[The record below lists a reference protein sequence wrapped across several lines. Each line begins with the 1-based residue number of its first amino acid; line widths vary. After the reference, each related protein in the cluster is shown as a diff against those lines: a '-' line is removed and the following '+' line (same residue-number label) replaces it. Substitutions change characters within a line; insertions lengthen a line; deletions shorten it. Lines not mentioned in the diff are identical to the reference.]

1 MVDGAVDRTGELLR
15 GDGEVS
21 ERTELLNGTLQL
33 SIEGVVAAGS
43 AVAGSAAT
51 DGVAT
56 ENAAPWELSAS
67 FAWRLGRDGDVPL
80 SEGDLTLESSDGELF
95 ATLGEGV
102 ATVDPD
108 TGAASLRATF
118 IVDGVQGERLADL
131 GLRPNSAVTA
141 ELTVDAERWSGE
153 LRLPPARSGR
163 TEGSA

>member
-1 MVDGAVDRTGELLR
+1 MANGAGELLR
-15 GDGEVS
+15 GEGEIS

-43 AVAGSAAT
+43 AVAG
-51 DGVAT
+51 G
-56 ENAAPWELSAS
+56 AAPWELSAS

-108 TGAASLRATF
+108 SGAASLRATF
-118 IVDGVQGERLADL
+118 IVDGVQGKRLADL

-153 LRLPPARSGR
+153 LRLPLTSGR
-163 TEGSA
+163 AEGSA